1 MNAAQQGESLI
12 DAASTEGLEHLLQ
25 CDDMSSAV
33 EMPSGDPPG
42 DMWTVDDAIAN
53 LGITKRTVLR
63 KIKNGE
69 LTGYK
74 VQGLYGP
81 EWRLNPV
88 LKSRDMSP
96 VTFVSGDRP
105 VTSPL
110 SPEIIEEFKNQI
122 AELKA
127 QNTALQKELQG
138 ANWRNGYLEAQA
150 EGKDQ
155 QIKLLTDSQYNQRG
169 WLANFVRWFIGSR

>member
-25 CDDMSSAV
+25 CDDMSSGV
-33 EMPSGDPPG
+33 EMSSGDPSG

-74 VQGLYGP
+74 VQGTYGP

-88 LKSRDMSP
+88 HKSRDLSP
-96 VTFVSGDRP
+96 VTNVTGDRP
-105 VTSPL
+105 LTGAVSPD
-110 SPEIIEEFKNQI
+110 IIEEFKSQI

-155 QIKLLTDSQYNQRG
+155 QIKLLTDSQHNQRG
-169 WLANFVRWFIGSR
+169 WWPKFARWFIGSR